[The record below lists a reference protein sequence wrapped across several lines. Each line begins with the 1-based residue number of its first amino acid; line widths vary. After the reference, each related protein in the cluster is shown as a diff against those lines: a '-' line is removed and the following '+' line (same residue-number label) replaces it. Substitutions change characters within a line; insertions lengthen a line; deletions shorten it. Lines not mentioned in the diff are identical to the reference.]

1 MDTASQSETLTERQQ
16 RELDYHRE
24 HAKNYQFM
32 LEDEFPFEVTQQ
44 TAQTRRWW
52 NAYWEMYWFLQQQN
66 VNQKKVMIVGCG
78 FGDDALRLAKMGA
91 DVYAFDLSPESLN
104 IAKQVADREKLSITF
119 AEMPA
124 EKLSYDSDFFDL
136 VLARDILHHV
146 DIPETMQEIVR
157 VSKDGA
163 LFIYDEVYSHSFTDK
178 IRHSTLV
185 EKKLYPMM
193 ANFVY
198 ENRNPY
204 ITEDERKLTETD
216 CDAINQA
223 LGRLVMRKYFYF
235 IVNRVIPEKYDVLNK
250 IDRTMLTVFGYFG
263 RYLAGRAL
271 VAGSIDKSKPL
282 N

>member
-1 MDTASQSETLTERQQ
+1 MNNVSQGEALTERQQ

-24 HAKNYQFM
+24 HAKNYKFM
-32 LEDEFPFEVTQQ
+32 LEEAFPFEVTEQ
-44 TAQTRRWW
+44 TSETRRWW
-52 NAYWEMYWFLQQQN
+52 NAYWEMFWFLQQQN
-66 VNQKKVMIVGCG
+66 VHQKKVMIVGCG

-91 DVYAFDLSPESLN
+91 DVYAFDLSPESLD
-104 IAKQVADREKLSITF
+104 IAKQVAEREKLSITF

-124 EKLSYDSDFFDL
+124 EKLTYDSDFFDL

-146 DIPETMQEIVR
+146 DIPETMREIVR

-198 ENRNPY
+198 DNRNPY
-204 ITEDERKLTETD
+204 ITEDERKLTEVD
-216 CDAINQA
+216 CDAINRA

-235 IVNRVIPEKYDVLNK
+235 IVNRVIPEKYDILNK
-250 IDRTMLTVFGYFG
+250 VDRAMLTVFGYFG

-271 VAGSIDKSKPL
+271 VAGSIDKTIPI